1 MNVRVHNWTAS
12 FKATAPDRCKRWLGG
27 SLEGSPAL
35 PNLDWRDHAHR
46 EMLWLIGRLPETAQ
60 QEVSATVCEVHQEMA
75 EGPPAWIGNQDSYHF
90 SQRPLGLPIGM
101 EDGIDGHTQFHADD
115 DDLVWDLAA
124 VLKAKGRRAGRQRG
138 RDLKGVV
145 EANDEDFGH
154 LLGPSEAWQEQ

>member
-1 MNVRVHNWTAS
+1 
-12 FKATAPDRCKRWLGG
+12 
-27 SLEGSPAL
+27 
-35 PNLDWRDHAHR
+35 
-46 EMLWLIGRLPETAQ
+46 MLWLIGRIPETAQ

-138 RDLKGVV
+138 WDLKGVV